1 MDITCEV
8 WNGKA
13 VASVDKRRRERIR
26 AKQAARY
33 VASSQSPLD
42 QVDEIE
48 GEAIAR
54 SRSVNPSPDG
64 HVLKAPGRNARRRR
78 LEARREAR
86 TQSQEVRVANETR
99 PAQPSRM
106 FFSVGAKAESK
117 PASLSKRRSARQ
129 REHLRRQGLDPA
141 RPEARVRPQGVVWV
155 SWRWFSGALS
165 LTLVFV
171 LYAMLGTN
179 VFVVNS
185 VAVGGEK
192 YLTAEQIFEA
202 AGIAN
207 KHLFWVDPLDV
218 EKRLESNPSIA
229 DAQVFVGWPPNMVS
243 ILISE
248 REPALIWEQGNFR
261 VWVDVNGIVMFQR
274 EERTELL
281 RIVSREQNA
290 EPLGVGS
297 TIDREVIA
305 GALQLKAKFPNIEE
319 LLYDPVK
326 GLGYQDGRNW
336 IVWFGVGTNMEMKVL
351 VYDAI
356 VRAYNPAIQFL
367 EVDVSD
373 PDHPSF
379 IDRFPTDQ

>member
-1 MDITCEV
+1 MT
-8 WNGKA
+8 
-13 VASVDKRRRERIR
+13 SVDKRRRERIR

-33 VASSQSPLD
+33 VANSQSPLD
-42 QVDEIE
+42 EVGDFES
-48 GEAIAR
+48 EAISR
-54 SRSVNPSPDG
+54 SRTTTAPPDG

-78 LEARREAR
+78 LEVRREAR
-86 TQSQEVRVANETR
+86 TQGQEVRAINEAK
-99 PAQPSRM
+99 PPQPSRM
-106 FFSVGAKAESK
+106 FFSVGAKAASK

-155 SWRWFSGALS
+155 SWRWFSGAL
-165 LTLVFV
+165 TLVLIFV
-171 LYAMLGTN
+171 LYAMVGTD

-202 AGIAN
+202 SGVAN
-207 KHLFWVDPLDV
+207 RHLFWVNPLEV
-218 EKRLESNPSIA
+218 EQRLESNPSIA
-229 DAQVFVGWPPNMVS
+229 DAQVYVGWPPNMVS

-248 REPALIWEQGNFR
+248 REPALVWEQGNFR

-274 EERTELL
+274 EERPELL
-281 RIVSREQNA
+281 RIVSHQQDA

-305 GALQLKAKFPNIEE
+305 GALQLKAKFPTIEE

-336 IVWFGVGTNMEMKVL
+336 IVWFGIGTNMEMKVR

-356 VRAYNPAIQFL
+356 VAAYAIQFL

-379 IDRFPTDQ
+379 TERFPTDQ

>member
-1 MDITCEV
+1 MT
-8 WNGKA
+8 
-13 VASVDKRRRERIR
+13 SVDKRRRERIR

-33 VASSQSPLD
+33 VANAHSPLD
-42 QVDEIE
+42 QVDELE
-48 GEAIAR
+48 GEVLVRTR
-54 SRSVNPSPDG
+54 SAASPDG

-78 LEARREAR
+78 SEAHRESR
-86 TQSQEVRVANETR
+86 VQRQETRSSIRAANDIR

-117 PASLSKRRSARQ
+117 PASLSQRRSARQ

-155 SWRWFSGALS
+155 SWRWFSGV
-165 LTLVFV
+165 LTLTLLGV

-202 AGIAN
+202 SGVAN
-207 KHLFWVDPLDV
+207 RHLFWVDRLDV
-218 EKRLESNPSIA
+218 QQRLKSNPSVS
-229 DAQVFVGWPPNMVS
+229 DAQVYVGWPPNMVS
-243 ILISE
+243 IVISE
-248 REPALIWEQGNFR
+248 REPALIWQQGEFR
-261 VWVDVNGIVMFQR
+261 YWVDVNGIVMFQR
-274 EERTELL
+274 EERAELL
-281 RIVSREQNA
+281 RIVNTAENA
-290 EPLGVGS
+290 ETLGAGS

-305 GALQLKAKFPNIEE
+305 GALQLKAKFPIIEE
-319 LLYDPVK
+319 LKYDPVK
-326 GLGYQDGRNW
+326 GLGYEDIADGRNW
-336 IVWFGVGTNMEMKVL
+336 TVWFGVGTNMEMKVR

-356 VRAYNPAIQFL
+356 VAAYFPAIQFL

-379 IDRFPTDQ
+379 IDRYPADQ

>member
-1 MDITCEV
+1 VT
-8 WNGKA
+8 
-13 VASVDKRRRERIR
+13 SVDKRRRERIR
-26 AKQAARY
+26 NKQAARHI
-33 VASSQSPLD
+33 ASAHSPLD
-42 QVDEIE
+42 DMIE
-48 GEAIAR
+48 VEEEGVAR
-54 SRSVNPSPDG
+54 SLRVSTDG

-78 LEARREAR
+78 LESRREAR
-86 TQSQEVRVANETR
+86 SSVRAANESGPTL
-99 PAQPSRM
+99 PSRM
-106 FFSVGAKAESK
+106 FFSVGAKAAAK
-117 PASLSKRRSARQ
+117 PSSLSKRRSARQ
-129 REHLRRQGLDPA
+129 RLNMRRQGVDPA

-165 LTLVFV
+165 LSLIFV

-179 VFVVNS
+179 VFIVDS

-202 AGIAN
+202 AGVAN

-218 EKRLESNPSIA
+218 EERLESNPSIA
-229 DAQVFVGWPPNMVS
+229 DAQVYVGWPPNMVS
-243 ILISE
+243 IVINE

-261 VWVDVNGIVMFQR
+261 VWTDINGIVMFQR
-274 EERTELL
+274 EERTDLL
-281 RIVSREQNA
+281 RIVSRQENI

-305 GALQLKAKFPNIEE
+305 GALQLKAKFPSIEV
-319 LLYDPVK
+319 LLYDPIK
-326 GLGYQDGRNW
+326 GLGYEDGRNW

-356 VRAYNPAIQFL
+356 VRSYYPAIQFL
-367 EVDVSD
+367 EIDVSD

-379 IDRFPTDQ
+379 TDRFPSD